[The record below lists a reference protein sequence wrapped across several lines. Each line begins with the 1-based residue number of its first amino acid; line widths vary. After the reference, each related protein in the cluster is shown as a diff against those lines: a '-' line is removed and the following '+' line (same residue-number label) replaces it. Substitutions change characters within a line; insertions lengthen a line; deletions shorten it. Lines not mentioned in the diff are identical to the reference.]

1 VNKIKALLEAT
12 VPGGLVRNIHTH
24 ACQHCPSIHSPD
36 DPECVQIRDRASL
49 EEKIESLFRCAWRSE
64 KACRGYADFIG
75 VTPNDFSCKEA
86 P

>member
-1 VNKIKALLEAT
+1 MRLRVLLEAT
-12 VPGGLVRNIHTH
+12 ASD

-36 DPECVQIRDRASL
+36 DPECIQIRACASR
-49 EEKIESLFRCAWRSE
+49 EEKIESLFRCAWRRD

-75 VTPNDFSCKEA
+75 ITANDLARKEG